1 MSRQRLSNISSNYL
15 TTHHTPILEHAY
27 DNRSG
32 MSDLRKRPAS
42 PLTGGSRRFAAERA
56 YGIRSGV
63 FRLRKR
69 PAARSVRT

>member
-1 MSRQRLSNISSNYL
+1 
-15 TTHHTPILEHAY
+15 
-27 DNRSG
+27 